1 MADIER
7 LYSLSAPYDEL
18 DIEEKHRALMDKL
31 LSAENT
37 DRALKKKVLQF
48 LKSARKFLLYYAE
61 GSEEDVP
68 PPRRVST
75 EMKTLEAATPY
86 ERFLGRSA
94 ELIVPPRPEF
104 TATQENPFA
113 LGQLNPLH
121 KPYIQKCLLI
131 DTRFRD
137 NFYTTTCSNFTF
149 SMPYTLKKVVSMK
162 LSAFEFPVS
171 FYGIS
176 SALGNNYLNISITY
190 NDTTDTSIST
200 TASLILSIA
209 DGNYNASDLI
219 EYINALLQAES
230 TYTMFMYVEFAL
242 DLTTNSSGS
251 GKTTVYTTGDYAD
264 YITNIKLDFTL
275 DASGNDDS
283 TTALSTKLG
292 WALGFLNGTYDG
304 DTSYSGETLPEPG
317 SVRYIYLVIDDF
329 QNNTNDYFISA
340 LGRLSLINK
349 NIIARIPIKGSY
361 FSLMMENDLS
371 QYTVARE
378 YFGPVDITRL
388 KIQILDD
395 HGRVLSMNN
404 SNYSICLN
412 FNMLY
417 E

>member
-1 MADIER
+1 
-7 LYSLSAPYDEL
+7 
-18 DIEEKHRALMDKL
+18 
-31 LSAENT
+31 
-37 DRALKKKVLQF
+37 
-48 LKSARKFLLYYAE
+48 
-61 GSEEDVP
+61 
-68 PPRRVST
+68 
-75 EMKTLEAATPY
+75 
-86 ERFLGRSA
+86 
-94 ELIVPPRPEF
+94 
-104 TATQENPFA
+104 
-113 LGQLNPLH
+113 
-121 KPYIQKCLLI
+121 
-131 DTRFRD
+131 
-137 NFYTTTCSNFTF
+137 
-149 SMPYTLKKVVSMK
+149 
-162 LSAFEFPVS
+162 
-171 FYGIS
+171 
-176 SALGNNYLNISITY
+176 
-190 NDTTDTSIST
+190 
-200 TASLILSIA
+200 
-209 DGNYNASDLI
+209 
-219 EYINALLQAES
+219 
-230 TYTMFMYVEFAL
+230 MFMYVEFAL